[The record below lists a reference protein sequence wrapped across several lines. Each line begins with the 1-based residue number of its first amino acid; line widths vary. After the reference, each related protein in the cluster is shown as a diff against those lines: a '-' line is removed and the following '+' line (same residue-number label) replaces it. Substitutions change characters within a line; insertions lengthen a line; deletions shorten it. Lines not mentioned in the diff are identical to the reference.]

1 MTTENTTFTFAD
13 LKRILVDRVG
23 LAEENVVD
31 DPNASFEDMGL
42 DSLAFVEVQL
52 AMQQD
57 YGIEIA
63 DEDADQILTVGQA
76 LDYVNRKLSEGGQ

>member
-1 MTTENTTFTFAD
+1 MAVEQGFNFDD

-23 LAEENVVD
+23 LPESAVVD
-31 DPNASFEDMGL
+31 DPEATFDDMGL

-57 YGIEIA
+57 YGFTIP
-63 DEDADQILTVGQA
+63 DEDANEITTVGQA
-76 LDYVNRKLSEGGQ
+76 IVYVNRKIAEES